1 MRPNILITTILSL
14 LISGC
19 VIQFIPEIE
28 EEPKLLVVEG
38 LLTDQDRSNKIRI
51 SWSLPVGEVMTD
63 QPVRNCMVI
72 IREEKGQGHILEE
85 RNPGIY
91 VTDSTQFRGQVN
103 HKYSLYIQ
111 TNNGT
116 YQTDFIEMKPVPA
129 MDSVY
134 FKKITIKEKDEFGLP
149 VEGCQIF
156 VDTHDPSDRC
166 LYYRWDFR
174 ETWEFRIPY
183 SVVNRVCW
191 RSANSDKIFIRNTS
205 IYNQASVTGFP
216 LHYITNA
223 TDRLDVR
230 YSILVNQYSLNDD
243 EFTYWEKV
251 KNVSES
257 VGGLYDITPMSI
269 QGNIYRVENTGEP
282 VLGYFSVSAVTSE
295 RIYIDENFMGLPN
308 FYSYCPTDT
317 VFGPATVPISGLGV
331 SRWVIDDR
339 TTSEMPPYRIITE
352 YKQCADCTVRGTN
365 VKPSFWVDKEPE

>member
-1 MRPNILITTILSL
+1 MRPFIFIINL
-14 LISGC
+14 LLPVISGC
-19 VIQFIPEIE
+19 VIQFIPEVE

-38 LLTDQDRSNKIRI
+38 LLTDQNRTNKIRI

-63 QPVRNCMVI
+63 QPVKGCTVI
-72 IREEKGQGHILEE
+72 ITEEKGKAYDLEE
-85 RNPGIY
+85 KSPGIY
-91 VTDSTQFRGQVN
+91 ITDSTQFRGQVN
-103 HKYSLYIQ
+103 KKYSLYIQ
-111 TNNGT
+111 TYNGT
-116 YQTDFIEMKPVPA
+116 YKTGFIEMKPVPP

-156 VDTHDPSDRC
+156 VDTHDPSGRC

-191 RSANSDKIFIRNTS
+191 RSAASDKIFIKNTS

-230 YSILVNQYSLNDD
+230 YSIFVNQYSLSED
-243 EFTYWEKV
+243 EFSYWEKV

-269 QGNIYRVENTGEP
+269 QGNIYRVENSGEP
-282 VLGYFSVSAVTSE
+282 VLGYFSVSAVSSE

-308 FYSYCPTDT
+308 FYSFCPTDT
-317 VFGPATVPISGLGV
+317 VFGPSSVPISGLGV

-339 TTSEMPPYRIITE
+339 TTSEIPPYRIITQ

-365 VKPSFWVDKEPE
+365 VKPSFWVDKGSE